1 MGNGEVGNIF
11 SLPFRIPSPTLESR
25 VASFLKHFRRLSGLT
40 LVSRIAGFVRDAA
53 LAHVLGAGQVMD
65 AYAQAFVI
73 PNLLRRLFGEGAL
86 SAAFIPVFTDYLE
99 SGDRKAANRFMSLMI
114 VLVVTLLAT
123 LTLAAEG
130 VFLVLRH
137 FTEHLPKWHLIFGL
151 AAVMFP
157 FAITICL
164 VALLQAALNCRR
176 HFVTPALAPIVLNLF
191 IIGGAVA
198 AGVWVTDNSVAQ
210 VYIIAGTIVAAGL
223 VQVAIQ
229 VPALVKKGLRF
240 RPVWNL
246 RHPGLARVLV
256 LFGPMVLA
264 VGIVQ
269 INTFMD
275 STIAN
280 VLSPYEVGRTTFQVG
295 SHTVEYPMETGAAS
309 MLYYG
314 QRLYNFPLG
323 VFAIALATVIF
334 PELSR
339 RAVRKDLAGVGRV
352 ASHGLRLTV
361 FIAVP
366 AAVGLMLLS
375 EPLLRLWLGHGRFAQ
390 DPQAVV
396 RAAWVAQVYAAGI
409 WAYSANH
416 IFVRTFYAMEDT
428 RTPLRLAMLAA
439 VMNFGLNLL
448 LVWPLAER
456 GLALATVASAV
467 FQFAALSAILSRRVA
482 HLEWRALASTAMRTL
497 LATGVMA
504 LAAWAAAYRAAPA
517 LGLEGRALTVV
528 QLVFG
533 VVAGAGVFVGAAWL
547 LRMGELKDLFTR
559 GPEPDEA
566 DPLDPDAFPR

>member
-1 MGNGEVGNIF
+1 M
-11 SLPFRIPSPTLESR
+11 
-25 VASFLKHFRRLSGLT
+25 ASFLKHFRRLSGLT

-114 VLVVTLLAT
+114 VLVVTLLAA

-295 SHTVEYPMETGAAS
+295 SHTVEYPMKTGAAS

-366 AAVGLMLLS
+366 AGVGLMLLS
-375 EPLLRLWLGHGRFAQ
+375 EPLLRLWLGHGRFVQGQ
-390 DPQAVV
+390 DQAAVV
-396 RAAWVAQVYAAGI
+396 RRAAWVAQVYAAGI

-448 LVWPLAER
+448 LVWPLAEG

-467 FQFAALSAILSRRVA
+467 FLFAALSVILSRRVA
-482 HLEWRALASTAMRTL
+482 HLEWRALASTALRTL

-504 LAAWAAAYRAAPA
+504 LAAWAAAYQAAPA

-533 VVAGAGVFVGAAWL
+533 VAGGAGVFVGAAWL
-547 LRMGELKDLFTR
+547 LRMGELRDLFKR

-566 DPLDPDAFPR
+566 DPLDPGAPSR